1 MTTRDINQDKTTNF
15 GFSQVADG
23 PNLDAFG
30 NMRVTNPTF
39 VFDAQLNYDLARLLY
54 EPISLD
60 HAGNTRTLGTLSI
73 LVAGIGGTAQCYATI
88 NWHEVR

>member
-1 MTTRDINQDKTTNF
+1 MTTRGIDQDKTTNF

-23 PNLDAFG
+23 PNLDAF
-30 NMRVTNPTF
+30 
-39 VFDAQLNYDLARLLY
+39 
-54 EPISLD
+54 
-60 HAGNTRTLGTLSI
+60 GNTRTLGTLSI